1 MTLGRKTVLILLF
14 ASLASVLLSYVVL
27 QTTVYSTFIELENS
41 GTANDLARVE
51 AAIQAQLDS
60 LVMLNSEYSQWDDT
74 YAFLQDRNEA
84 YVAKNITAD
93 LLDSLAIDS
102 LIIFDKYGQYV
113 AGVGRDA
120 ESPDGY
126 RVNHRFDEFQTIGER
141 FSVGNSATGRLV
153 GVVSTSSAPLLI
165 VSLPVL
171 QNDASGPPVGSVM
184 FARYLTESRIQ
195 QLRDQ
200 LTTEFDIIPAN
211 SDQLPLRLQGAVE
224 SLDTMPVALRQ
235 VRRNND
241 IATYAA
247 LPDIYGQPAFVVEV
261 TTPREI
267 SAAGAQAVVI
277 ALVFL
282 ALTSILY
289 LVISSLSLQKLIILP
304 LAGLTGHIGQMRQS
318 GKMAR
323 VPTSDRTD
331 EFGTLTHQ
339 FNALIDELETARTVM
354 VAARDDAAA
363 ARDAALEASKAKSQF
378 LANMSHEIRTP
389 INGVLGMTE
398 LLLSSTDLD
407 ERQRRYAETIAQ
419 SGNSLLSVINDI
431 LDFSK
436 IEAGK
441 LDLDFAPFDVR
452 QTVEES
458 LELMAEQADSKGLE
472 LLCDIS
478 PGLQTSVQGDANRLR
493 QILINL
499 IGNAVKFTDRGEIV
513 VRMAEIPDGSEE
525 AMVLRIEVQDTG
537 IGIEPENQPQVFE
550 SFAQADGSN
559 TRNFG
564 GTGLG
569 LSISKQLVELMGGQ
583 IGVESIPGQGSTFW
597 FTARWPKDDGPA
609 TSLQPEWLAGVHV
622 LVVDDNATNR
632 EILRRQLEHWHMTVA
647 EASSGMHA
655 LAELQQASTGASPYD
670 LVLLDFHMPEM
681 DGLEVARNVQGNPAL
696 RHVPLVLLSSV
707 SVSGDIDRE
716 ETGLAAWL
724 TKPVRQFALHN
735 CLTSVCGGTLQS
747 AKLEPDMPSSRL
759 SDADGIGTRF
769 RALLVED
776 NVVNQAVA
784 DGMLTELG
792 GQITLANNG
801 REAVDIFQAETF
813 DLVLM
818 DCQMPTMDGFEASQA
833 IRQWE
838 AEQDRAPTPI
848 IALTA
853 NAFEGDRQR
862 CLEVGMDDYL
872 RKPFTLE
879 QLRVVLATYLDR
891 ADAAP
896 STAAADPRQACFVTA
911 AQASSHSSADKNAFD
926 KKSNQTD

>member
-1 MTLGRKTVLILLF
+1 MTLGRKTFLILLI
-14 ASLASVLLSYVVL
+14 ASLVSVLLSYVVL
-27 QTTVYSTFIELENS
+27 RTTVYSTFIELENS
-41 GTANDLARVE
+41 WTANNLARVE
-51 AAIQAQLDS
+51 AAIQTQLES
-60 LVMLNSEYSQWDDT
+60 LAVLNREYSQWDDT

-84 YVAKNITAD
+84 YVGQNITAD
-93 LLDSLAIDS
+93 SLDSLDIDS
-102 LIIFDKYGQYV
+102 LIILDKYGQYV

-126 RVNHRFDEFQTIGER
+126 RVNHRFDEFETVRER
-141 FSVGNSATGRLV
+141 LSVSNSATSQLA
-153 GVVSTSSAPLLI
+153 GVVGTSFGPLLI

-171 QNDASGPPVGSVM
+171 QNDASGPPVGSFA
-184 FARYLTESRIQ
+184 FARYLTEPRIQ

-200 LTTEFDIIPAN
+200 LTTDFDIMPAN
-211 SDQLPLRLQGAVE
+211 SDQVPLDLQGTVE
-224 SLDTMPVALRQ
+224 SLNTTPVALRQ
-235 VRRNND
+235 VRRDED

-247 LPDIYGQPAFVVEV
+247 LRDIYGQPAFVVEV
-261 TTPREI
+261 TTPRQI
-267 SAAGAQAVVI
+267 SAAGAQAVMI

-289 LVISSLSLQKLIILP
+289 LVISNLSLQKLIVLP
-304 LAGLTGHIGQMRQS
+304 LAGLTGHIGQMRKS
-318 GKMAR
+318 GTMAR
-323 VPTSDRTD
+323 VPKSDRTD
-331 EFGTLTHQ
+331 EFGTLAHQ
-339 FNALIDELETARTVM
+339 FNALIEELENAQTVT

-363 ARDAALEASKAKSQF
+363 ARDAALEASRAKSQF

-407 ERQRRYAETIAQ
+407 ERQRRYAETVAQ
-419 SGNSLLSVINDI
+419 SGNALLSVINDI

-458 LELMAEQADSKGLE
+458 LELMAERADRKGLE

-513 VRMAEIPDGSEE
+513 VRMAEIPDGSD
-525 AMVLRIEVQDTG
+525 AMVLRTEVQDTG

-550 SFAQADGSN
+550 SFAQADDSN

-569 LSISKQLVELMGGQ
+569 LSISKQLVELMGGE
-583 IGVESIPGQGSTFW
+583 IGVESTPGQGSTFW
-597 FTARWPKDDGPA
+597 FTTRWPKDDGPPA
-609 TSLQPEWLAGVHV
+609 PLQPEGLAGVHV

-647 EASSGMHA
+647 EASSGMQA

-681 DGLEVARNVQGNPAL
+681 DGLEVARNLQGNPAL

-707 SVSGDIDRE
+707 SVSGDIDQE

-735 CLTSVCGGTLQS
+735 CLTSVCGGNLQS
-747 AKLEPDMPSSRL
+747 ARLEPDMPSLRVP
-759 SDADGIGTRF
+759 DADGIGTRF
-769 RALLVED
+769 SALLVED

-792 GQITLANNG
+792 GQITLANDG
-801 REAVDIFQAETF
+801 REALGIFQSATF

-818 DCQMPTMDGFEASQA
+818 DCQMPIMDGFEASQA

-838 AEQDRAPTPI
+838 AEQDRSATPI

-872 RKPFTLE
+872 SKPFTLE
-879 QLRVVLATYLDR
+879 QLRMVLATYMDR

-896 STAAADPRQACFVTA
+896 SKAAADSRRAGVVTA
-911 AQASSHSSADKNAFD
+911 AQASSRSSAD
-926 KKSNQTD
+926 